1 MSDGFKANA
10 AFFKL
15 GFLDKRSVA
24 LGRQFKELVPVLWM
38 KAGAIGPCPKI
49 EEDILPEWYILP
61 QNKMAI
67 LLDETAYPAFEEL
80 MHGQTDIR
88 TLYLVT
94 DSEKEFVAMS
104 AALGIKDSYQ
114 IYRDYL
120 DNFRINR
127 NR

>member
-1 MSDGFKANA
+1 MAKNG
-10 AFFKL
+10 
-15 GFLDKRSVA
+15 
-24 LGRQFKELVPVLWM
+24 WM
-38 KAGAIGPCPKI
+38 KAGAIGPCPKV
-49 EEDILPEWYILP
+49 EEDILPEWLILS

-67 LLDETAYPAFEEL
+67 LLDETTFPTFEEL
-80 MHGQTDIR
+80 MREQPDIR

-104 AALGIKDSYQ
+104 TALGIKDSYQ